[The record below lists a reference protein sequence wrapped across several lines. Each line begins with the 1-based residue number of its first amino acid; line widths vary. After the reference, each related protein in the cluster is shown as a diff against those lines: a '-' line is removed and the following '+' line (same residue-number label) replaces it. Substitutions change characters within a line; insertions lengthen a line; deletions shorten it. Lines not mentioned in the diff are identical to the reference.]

1 MKIIYGR
8 FKLHVQVKLLYQA
21 LQSNSVHNYYSTL
34 ITMRYRK
41 IFRQSLWNYHY
52 IHPLIAPTSN
62 PLTMNRYKNRAIKIT
77 GIIIRMIITDMY
89 HH

>member
-8 FKLHVQVKLLYQA
+8 FKLHVQVKLIYKA
-21 LQSNSVHNYYSTL
+21 LQSNAVHKFYSTL
-34 ITMRYRK
+34 IT
-41 IFRQSLWNYHY
+41 ISLNYHY

>member
-8 FKLHVQVKLLYQA
+8 FKLHVQVKLLYKA

-41 IFRQSLWNYHY
+41 IFWQSL
-52 IHPLIAPTSN
+52 
-62 PLTMNRYKNRAIKIT
+62 
-77 GIIIRMIITDMY
+77 
-89 HH
+89 